1 MKRLFVLI
9 FLLLFALMAFEVVLP
24 PKKVNAGFH
33 ATALKARWDG
43 YWLHFPFSVFLN
55 PNGKDVTRNRYYKKS
70 IKYYVKGKQAPAK
83 RKWDVYYSAIRLK
96 RNFNVAVDYLLW
108 KHFGVQNSIRAIR
121 LIDCLFGALLFTFL
135 AIGIGR
141 NLGWL
146 TALPLVYYIWVDNVN
161 VLRNLVNKVLRHGIS
176 TIIGFCLA
184 LFIHFGV
191 LSLHFQSASAS
202 TDYLKTHL
210 AKRSHAGNFDYT
222 KLDAFHTNVSGLANS
237 HQAGFSR
244 VLKRQAKV
252 FFLPGIQIKS
262 LEWVLSA
269 TLLLLIITHFFFKVE
284 LFQKREITALLL
296 LLLISLPT
304 YYVNLFIFKSH
315 AVIHPNKEWI
325 DIPFSLIFYLLI
337 GVVVQQIIYKVL
349 EVTNFDTRTL
359 VSGFK

>member
-1 MKRLFVLI
+1 MV
-9 FLLLFALMAFEVVLP
+9 
-24 PKKVNAGFH
+24 
-33 ATALKARWDG
+33 
-43 YWLHFPFSVFLN
+43 
-55 PNGKDVTRNRYYKKS
+55 
-70 IKYYVKGKQAPAK
+70 
-83 RKWDVYYSAIRLK
+83 SA
-96 RNFNVAVDYLLW
+96 
-108 KHFGVQNSIRAIR
+108 S
-121 LIDCLFGALLFTFL
+121 
-135 AIGIGR
+135 
-141 NLGWL
+141 
-146 TALPLVYYIWVDNVN
+146 LPLVYYIWVDNVN

-325 DIPFSLIFYLLI
+325 DIPFSLIFYLLM